1 MGAAQTQLQSLS
13 SSIETLNY
21 IQEVDIMNSH
31 LFEII
36 TSEKSMDYMHSAELF
51 TGIVAVICVVGLL
64 FIAVA

>member
-1 MGAAQTQLQSLS
+1 
-13 SSIETLNY
+13 
-21 IQEVDIMNSH
+21 MNSH

-36 TSEKSMDYMHSAELF
+36 TSEKSVDVMHSAEIF